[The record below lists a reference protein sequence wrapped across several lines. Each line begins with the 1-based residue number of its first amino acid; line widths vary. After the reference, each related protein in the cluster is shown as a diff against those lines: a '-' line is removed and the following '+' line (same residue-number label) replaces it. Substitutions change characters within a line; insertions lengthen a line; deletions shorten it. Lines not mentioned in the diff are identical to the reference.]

1 MTRRATTSFYIL
13 FTGAGTLA
21 VSVFMPL
28 TACLVESG
36 CKQPPTNEIKEHTM
50 NVKTKLKAGRIALNH
65 NETATSGLR
74 IRTGVTSG
82 GISLQHNETAVGRAS
97 GERCR

>member
-1 MTRRATTSFYIL
+1 
-13 FTGAGTLA
+13 
-21 VSVFMPL
+21 
-28 TACLVESG
+28 
-36 CKQPPTNEIKEHTM
+36 M